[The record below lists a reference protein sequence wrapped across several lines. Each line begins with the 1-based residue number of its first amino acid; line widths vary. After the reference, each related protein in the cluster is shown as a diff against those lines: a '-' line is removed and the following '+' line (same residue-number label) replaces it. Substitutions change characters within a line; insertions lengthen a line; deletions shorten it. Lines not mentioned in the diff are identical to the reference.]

1 MEIAMILPL
10 YRRAVREA
18 LRVATATIFVPL
30 VLPLFMLFIFARVFA
45 SLVHVPG
52 FSHGGAYSAY
62 IAPAIILMG
71 AMLGSP
77 TAGVSTAVELQTGF
91 FDRMRLAPG
100 GCNPSLIA
108 RRLADCTRLA
118 FFAVVLI
125 LAARLDGVAIHDW
138 PLAAALTV
146 GLSAWWGV
154 SYGGLSLSACL
165 RTSSAETSQALVPLF
180 FPILFMSTAFVP
192 MGLLPGW
199 LQPIARYNPVSY
211 LGDTIRQA
219 FAGHVVATS
228 FWRAVLGTACVM
240 AFTQMLVRRARVR
253 LAAV

>member
-1 MEIAMILPL
+1 MEVATVLPL

-45 SLVHVPG
+45 SLVNVPG
-52 FSHGGAYSAY
+52 FSHGGQYSAY
-62 IAPAIILMG
+62 IAPAVILMG

-91 FDRMRLAPG
+91 FERMRLSPA
-100 GCNPSLIA
+100 GCNPSLVA

-125 LAARLDGVAIHDW
+125 LAARLDGVPIHNW
-138 PLAAALTV
+138 PMAVLLTV

-192 MGLLPGW
+192 MKLLPGW
-199 LQPIARYNPVSY
+199 LQPIARYNPVTY
-211 LGDTIRQA
+211 LSDTIRQA
-219 FAGHVVATS
+219 FAGHVLAGS
-228 FWRAVLGTACVM
+228 FWRAVFGTVCVM
-240 AFTQMLVRRARVR
+240 LLTQFLVRRARAR
-253 LAAV
+253 LAS